1 MPASLARSCLNNS
14 INNLQYEHN
23 VQNTEAGF
31 QKGNR
36 RIKMPALAEVCT
48 DCPECL
54 VLTADRSH
62 HGPSHSTGT
71 GRNSWSARRFCR
83 RRDVVGVSL
92 IISRRLLQPIGG
104 DHGGYL
110 WSWCALIGRLGHLQ
124 RVPASLTRCLLRHCA
139 TCSRTCVL
147 AQLHGYQQ

>member
-62 HGPSHSTGT
+62 HGPRHQVILREPVET
-71 GRNSWSARRFCR
+71 A
-83 RRDVVGVSL
+83 D
-92 IISRRLLQPIGG
+92 
-104 DHGGYL
+104 
-110 WSWCALIGRLGHLQ
+110 RLGGFAA
-124 RVPASLTRCLLRHCA
+124 VVT
-139 TCSRTCVL
+139 
-147 AQLHGYQQ
+147 